1 MPDYASRF
9 TINHHPLHGCDGWFA
24 RHAFMYQQG
33 KSPQRHTLR
42 GFTLVELIMTMVIV
56 GILAV
61 YAAPRFLGSS
71 VFQSRGFSDQIQASL
86 RYAQKVAIAQHRF
99 VCVNIA
105 SNILT
110 LSLGATNTCGT
121 NLQSLS
127 GGANYTIEAPNGI
140 TITNINPSFTFDA
153 IGRPSAAQSIAVT
166 GGGMTT
172 TIIVEAET
180 GYVHP

>member
-9 TINHHPLHGCDGWFA
+9 TINHHPLQGCDGWFA

-71 VFQSRGFSDQIQASL
+71 VFQSRGFSDQVQSSL

-99 VCVNIA
+99 VCVSIL
-105 SNILT
+105 SNNLT
-110 LSLGATNTCGT
+110 LSLGTTNTCGT

-127 GGANYTIEAPNGI
+127 GGASYTITAPSGI
-140 TITNINPSFTFDA
+140 TVADTNFFFDV
-153 IGRPSAAQSIAVT
+153 IGRPSALQNIAVT

>member
-1 MPDYASRF
+1 MS
-9 TINHHPLHGCDGWFA
+9 
-24 RHAFMYQQG
+24 
-33 KSPQRHTLR
+33 SPQRHTLR

-71 VFQSRGFSDQIQASL
+71 VFQSRGFSDQVQASL

-105 SNILT
+105 SNSLT

-127 GGANYTIEAPNGI
+127 GGTSYTITAPSGI
-140 TITNINPSFTFDA
+140 TVANASFTFDV

-180 GYVHP
+180 GYVYH